1 MDDLTNEVF
10 GHWLPIFG
18 EPLILKYRK
27 MLMDA
32 TLSGIPIAPDAGRV
46 FHCFRDLQ
54 PENVKVCIL
63 GQDPYADGN
72 ATGLAFANDPT
83 KDGFKGLSP
92 SLKVI
97 RDSVLSLA
105 DSKELPI
112 FDPTLESWKEQGI
125 LLLNSALTVRIGQP
139 GSHLVAWK
147 PFIQR
152 VLTGLSAETNCCFL
166 LFGKV
171 AWSFKDCIFENR
183 RGVFMEYHPAYY
195 ARTNTKMP
203 NTIWKDTIDYVKE
216 NYNTELKLYD

>member
-1 MDDLTNEVF
+1 MNDLTNEVF

-27 MLMDA
+27 MLIDA

-54 PENVKVCIL
+54 PEDIKVCIL

-72 ATGLAFANDPT
+72 ATGLAFANDPM

-112 FDPTLESWKEQGI
+112 FDPTLESWKKQGI
-125 LLLNSALTVRIGQP
+125 LLLNSALTVRMGQP

-203 NTIWKDTIDYVKE
+203 NTIWKDTIDYVRE
-216 NYNTELKLYD
+216 NYTTELKLYD